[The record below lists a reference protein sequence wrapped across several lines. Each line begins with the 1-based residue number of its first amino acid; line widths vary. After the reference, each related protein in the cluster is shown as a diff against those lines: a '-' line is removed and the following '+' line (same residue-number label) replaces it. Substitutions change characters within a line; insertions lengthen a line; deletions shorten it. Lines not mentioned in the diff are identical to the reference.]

1 MRFSPFHSTGANRS
15 GIRNV
20 STDSKSISG
29 NAIRGIGA
37 AIDKS
42 RVSSSGDIV
51 SFEVG
56 GGTVLQTLDNSPI
69 SNHPFE
75 VTFVGKGGSASV
87 PAGNWFRIEEGMFF
101 GRSGQETGSSQVGFP
116 HAFNVKTWTIGSNST
131 FIQIDDEVEKI
142 EQVSSPETTGLL
154 CNKNQTIFNLPSD
167 SLNYFLIYVECLRD
181 YGAYDGEQWDPVGQS
196 AWTISLKI
204 KPSVEVGTDIDD
216 QQPIF
221 TQDQFSGNAGNYFG
235 YDFGRFVFPI
245 AEIQKNGGD
254 TEDQVIVRQ
263 LLRSDIFFFPTLRT
277 QYFTPPAPPPP
288 LPE

>member
-20 STDSKSISG
+20 STDSKFVSG

-87 PAGNWFRIEEGMFF
+87 PSGNWFRIEEGMFF
-101 GRSGQETGSSQVGFP
+101 GRIGQEIGDSTVGFP
-116 HAFNVKTWTIGSNST
+116 QAFNVKSWEIGSLST
-131 FIQIDDEVEKI
+131 FIRIDPEVEKI
-142 EQVSSPETTGLL
+142 EQVVDPETTGLL
-154 CNKNQTIFNLPSD
+154 CNKNQTIFNLPGS
-167 SLNYFLIYVECLRD
+167 SLNYYLIYVECLRS
-181 YGAYDGEQWDPVGQS
+181 YGAYNGDQWDPTGQGE
-196 AWTISLKI
+196 WKVSLKI
-204 KPSVEVGTDIDD
+204 QPSVDVGSDIELEK
-216 QQPIF
+216 PIF
-221 TQDQFSGNAGNYFG
+221 TQDQSSGTPGHYFAF
-235 YDFGRFVFPI
+235 DFGRFVFPI
-245 AEIQKNGGD
+245 AEIQKNAGD

-263 LLRSDIFFFPTLRT
+263 LLRSDIFFFPNLRA
-277 QYFTPPAPPPP
+277 QYYAPTEPPP
-288 LPE
+288 E